1 MRRRLAAGT
10 VIGLLGAAAL
20 GPGCGHEAPAPRRGA
35 AAGWDVSTGDD
46 FGRRFSPADEITPEN
61 VHGLTRAWE
70 YRTGDRSDE
79 ATLGR
84 NHSFEATPI
93 LVEENLVFCTPRSRV
108 VALDA
113 ETGEPRWSF
122 DPEVDLSLGHYNLN
136 CRGVAQWLDRA
147 AAPGP
152 VCRRRIFVA
161 TADAR
166 LVALDAETGRPCPGF
181 GSHGSV
187 EFWRGIGMRERAEY
201 GSSSPPVVVYDVV
214 VVGSSVRENR
224 RTDMPS
230 GRIQAFHAR
239 TGARLWS
246 FDPVPR
252 DPSDP
257 ARATWQDGSADS
269 TGGANVWSLGSADPA
284 RDLVFLPTTSPSP
297 DWYGGARRG
306 ENRHADSVVALRA
319 STGELVWAF
328 QAVHHDLWDYD
339 VGSQPVLLDW
349 PGPDGPVPAVAQ
361 ATKMGHVFFLHRETG
376 APLVPVEERPVPQTD
391 VPGEWTAPT
400 QAFPTW
406 PPALVPQRLAPDDAW
421 GLTRWDRAWC
431 RDRIAA
437 LRSEGVFTPPSLG
450 GSVIFPGTAGG
461 SNWGSAAF
469 DPERRLLFLNTSNIA
484 NWVQLVPHAEVDVEA
499 ERSRRGQGDYLG
511 TGRMDGT
518 PYAARFGVLVSPL
531 GIPCHRPPWGQLAAL
546 DLAARELRWQV
557 PLGTTRD
564 LAPVPIGLPWGTPNM
579 GGPLATA
586 SGLVFIAAALD
597 DYLRAFDAR
606 TGAELWQGRLP
617 AGGQATPMTYRVRD
631 GGRQFVVIAAGG
643 HSQLR
648 NRRGDSLVAF
658 ALSN

>member
-1 MRRRLAAGT
+1 MHTRLAAGT
-10 VIGLLGAAAL
+10 VLALLGAAAL
-20 GPGCGHEAPAPRRGA
+20 APGCDRGAPVPQRGA
-35 AAGWDVSTGDD
+35 ASGWSASAGDP
-46 FGRRFSPADEITPEN
+46 FGRRWSALDEITPEN
-61 VHGLTRAWE
+61 VHALAWAWE
-70 YRTGDRSDE
+70 YRTGDQGDADVR
-79 ATLGR
+79 GR

-93 LVEENLVFCTPRSRV
+93 LVEKNLVFCTPRSRV

-113 ETGEPRWSF
+113 ETGVPRWTF
-122 DPEVDLSLGHYNLN
+122 DPEVDLTLGHYNLN
-136 CRGVAQWLDRA
+136 CRGVAQWLDPA
-147 AAPGP
+147 ASPGP
-152 VCRRRIFVA
+152 VCRRRIFAA

-166 LVALDAETGRPCPGF
+166 LIALDAGTGRPCPGF
-181 GSHGSV
+181 GTGGTV
-187 EFWRGIGMRERAEY
+187 EFWRGIGMRQRNEY
-201 GSSSPPVVVYDVV
+201 GSSSPPLVVNDAV
-214 VVGSSVRENR
+214 VVGSAVQENR

-230 GRIQAFHAR
+230 GRVQAFHAR
-239 TGARLWS
+239 TGAPLWS

-252 DPSDP
+252 DPGDP
-257 ARATWQDGSADS
+257 ARASWHDGSADT
-269 TGGANVWSLGSADPA
+269 TGGANAWSLASADPE
-284 RDLVFLPTTSPSP
+284 RDLVFVPTTSPSP

-339 VGSQPVLLDW
+339 VGSQPVLIDW

-376 APLVPVEERPVPQTD
+376 QPLVPVEERPVPQTD
-391 VPGEWTAPT
+391 VPGEWSAPT
-400 QAFPTW
+400 QPFPTW
-406 PPALVPQRLAPDDAW
+406 PPALVPQRLRPDDAW
-421 GLTRWDRAWC
+421 GLTRWDQAWC
-431 RDRIAA
+431 RERIARM
-437 LRSEGVFTPPSLG
+437 RSEGVFTPPSLQG
-450 GSVIFPGTAGG
+450 TVILPGTAGG

-484 NWVQLVPHAEVDVEA
+484 NWIQLAPHGEVDVEA

-531 GIPCHRPPWGQLAAL
+531 GIPCQRPPWGMLAAL

-564 LAPVPIGLPWGTPNM
+564 LAPVPVGLPWGTPNM

-586 SGLVFIAAALD
+586 SGVVFIGAALD
-597 DYLRAFDAR
+597 DYLRAFDAH
-606 TGAELWQGRLP
+606 TGAELWRGRLP